1 MIFNQLIDIGDLN
14 PNILLIVN
22 VVVIVHLIAFV
33 ILILIVMRNMNKSE
47 QTVFTER
54 FVKMHKDAAIKEN
67 KKSK

>member
-47 QTVFTER
+47 
-54 FVKMHKDAAIKEN
+54 
-67 KKSK
+67 